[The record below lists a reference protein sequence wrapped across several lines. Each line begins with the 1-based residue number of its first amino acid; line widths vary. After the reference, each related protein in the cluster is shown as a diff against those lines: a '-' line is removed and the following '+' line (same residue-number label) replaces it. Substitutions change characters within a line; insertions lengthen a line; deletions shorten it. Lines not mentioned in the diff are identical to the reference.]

1 MVKQISDKVRMAQRL
16 KKKRKGK
23 EYRPDDFH
31 TLHPQEIQQLSG
43 RSYHSLLD
51 QYHFLCLY
59 YQQSLW
65 KKKKESTKI
74 EHYRL
79 SAYWK
84 FCSAEKHTNY
94 WYLKQQQS
102 VFIRFICKTHVW
114 FIRSSISL
122 PNYCCVF
129 CLHSTNIQTTMNVT
143 ALKWPFCY
151 HFTKN

>member
-1 MVKQISDKVRMAQRL
+1 MAQRL
-16 KKKRKGK
+16 KRKRKGK
-23 EYRPDDFH
+23 EDRPDDFH

-65 KKKKESTKI
+65 KKGKHQDWALQIVNILKK
-74 EHYRL
+74 L
-79 SAYWK
+79 
-84 FCSAEKHTNY
+84 CSAEKLTNY

-102 VFIRFICKTHVW
+102 VFIRFICKTHNM
-114 FIRSSISL
+114 IYQSISS
-122 PNYCCVF
+122 PNYSGVF
-129 CLHSTNIQTTMNVT
+129 CLHSTNIQTTLSVT
-143 ALKWPFCY
+143 ISNWLFCY